1 MAEEDLQG
9 KYLQEITRGEIF
21 KNLFII
27 PTFTPI
33 LSNINFRSEYKYTTN
48 KFREKIH
55 NNQNIKKDNKPK
67 LKLSYSNIKTKI
79 RNLTAL
85 KTSLTNLGI
94 DWKEGPRAVRGYQG
108 QTVTAEVVVEQANNY
123 DIGFSWNGQEYELV
137 ADLQYWQQPL
147 TVDGFLKQ
155 VTKGYALETILQ
167 ESAKQGFQVAEQTN
181 NQDGSIRLVVQR
193 WSA

>member
-1 MAEEDLQG
+1 MSH
-9 KYLQEITRGEIF
+9 F
-21 KNLFII
+21 
-27 PTFTPI
+27 
-33 LSNINFRSEYKYTTN
+33 
-48 KFREKIH
+48 
-55 NNQNIKKDNKPK
+55 
-67 LKLSYSNIKTKI
+67 SNIKTKI
-79 RNLTAL
+79 RNLTAI
-85 KTSLTNLGI
+85 KTSLTALGI
-94 DWKEGPRAVRGYQG
+94 DWKEGPRTVRGYQG
-108 QTVTAEVVVEQANNY
+108 QTLTAEVVVEQANNY

-167 ESAKQGFQVAEQTN
+167 ESAKQGFQVAEQTS